1 MQNTR
6 LARRAAEEAQMLHL
20 TPAAPPAPRQPRAAA
35 PAANE
40 DGRALAHGAR
50 ALYDALLQANDRPDA
65 ALRAQARAFIERWR
79 AEMRTQPCD
88 LPASPDGLATWQQA
102 NLASTG
108 AAYQA
113 YLAVRKAGGP
123 RRYFGSRSHALNFLR
138 AVAPTKLVDG
148 AWLYGLLPDAANPHL
163 NDLILT
169 YVEELGDGDPDK
181 NHVLLYR
188 RLLDAMGI
196 VDWAEQPDEAYVQG
210 ALQLSLAA
218 CTTELLPEVIGF
230 NLGYE
235 QLPLHLL
242 ITAYELD
249 ELGIDP
255 TYFTLHVTVDNAAG
269 GHAQRALRA
278 AAENLPALADREA
291 FWARVA
297 DGYMLSNAGQGTTD
311 AIAAFDPHKA
321 LLQVLGGRA
330 GEGSLAHSDYCRIEG
345 RTVNQWLAD
354 PAAIGGFVA
363 ALERKGWLVRG
374 SDPAQSRFWALLQ
387 GEHASMFGVFGDYE
401 LQVIYDWIR
410 GDAAADGAA
419 FVRAGP
425 AARAPAPPRAFR
437 HVRRAAQGQPPL
449 SLATLAED
457 GSTLDPDLAELRQ
470 VLEGDDVA
478 GRGAALRRLLG
489 PAMHWGPAGLEA
501 TRHVAQMMRAA

>member
-6 LARRAAEEAQMLHL
+6 LARRAIQEAPTPDLAAGAPLALL
-20 TPAAPPAPRQPRAAA
+20 TRRPTTD
-35 PAANE
+35 AANE
-40 DGRALAHGAR
+40 DSRALAAGAR

-65 ALRAQARAFIERWR
+65 ALRDQARAFIERWR
-79 AEMRTQPCD
+79 TEMRTQPCD
-88 LPASPDGLATWQQA
+88 LPAAPDGLAAWQQA

-113 YLAVRKAGGP
+113 YLASRKAGAP
-123 RRYFGSRSHALNFLR
+123 RRYFSSRSHALNFLR

-148 AWLYGLLPDAANPHL
+148 AWLYGLLHDAANPHL

-188 RLLDAMGI
+188 RLLDSMGI
-196 VDWAEQPDEAYVQG
+196 VDWADQPDESYVQG

-218 CTTELLPEVIGF
+218 CTDALLPEVIGF

-278 AAENLPALADREA
+278 AVENLPALADREA
-291 FWARVA
+291 FWTRVA

-311 AIAAFDPHKA
+311 AIAAFDRHEA

-354 PAAIGGFVA
+354 PAGTGDFVA
-363 ALERKGWLVRG
+363 ALERKGWLVPG

-410 GDAAADGAA
+410 GNAASDGAP
-419 FVRAGP
+419 FVRSGP
-425 AARAPAPPRAFR
+425 SARAPAPPRAFR
-437 HVRRAAQGQPPL
+437 HARRAGRGASAL
-449 SLATLAED
+449 SLTTLAED
-457 GSTLDPDLAELRQ
+457 GSTLDPDLAELRE
-470 VLEGDDVA
+470 VLGSHDLAEQ
-478 GRGAALRRLLG
+478 GAALRRLLG
-489 PAMHWGPAGLEA
+489 PAMHWGTAGLEA
-501 TRHVAQMMRAA
+501 TRHVAHMLRAA

>member
-1 MQNTR
+1 MQNQR
-6 LARRAAEEAQMLHL
+6 LVQAVPEAVV
-20 TPAAPPAPRQPRAAA
+20 APRSFTSHPLV
-35 PAANE
+35 PPSPVGDAANE
-40 DGRALAHGAR
+40 AQRQPADGAR
-50 ALYDALLQANDRPDA
+50 TLYEALLHANDRPDD
-65 ALRAQARAFIERWR
+65 ALRTQARAFIERWR
-79 AEMRTQPCD
+79 SEMRQQPCD
-88 LPASPDGLATWQQA
+88 LPDSPEGLAAWQQQS
-102 NLASTG
+102 LASTG
-108 AAYQA
+108 AAYQR
-113 YLAVRKAGGP
+113 YLAERKKRAP
-123 RRYFGSRSHALNFLR
+123 RRYFRSRSHALFFLR

-163 NDLILT
+163 NDLVLT
-169 YVEELGDGDPDK
+169 YIEELGDGDPDK

-188 RLLDAMGI
+188 RLLDSMGI

-218 CTTELLPEVIGF
+218 CTEALLPEVIGF

-311 AIAAFDPHKA
+311 AIASFDRHQA

-330 GEGSLAHSDYCRIEG
+330 SEGSLAHSDYCRIEG

-354 PAAIGGFVA
+354 PDAIGGFVA
-363 ALERKGWLVRG
+363 ALERKGWLIQD

-410 GDAAADGAA
+410 GDAAADGAP
-419 FVRAGP
+419 FLRSGP
-425 AARAPAPPRAFR
+425 CARAPSPPRAFR
-437 HVRRAAQGQPPL
+437 HARRAGRGPAPL

-470 VLEGDDVA
+470 VLAGESTV
-478 GRGAALRRLLG
+478 GRGEALRRLLG

-501 TRHVAQMMRAA
+501 TRHVAQLLRAA